1 MSELKAF
8 TFGLGQYME
17 DGSPCVVAFDGEKN
31 PRLASDEKFYLKSEA
46 DKFISDLEENHKK
59 EVGQLLIEIEE
70 LKQTLNNSRNARKY
84 WRKEYL
90 IEYKECCSQKYKRCL
105 AMAKWC
111 NSEAFYAEAVEND
124 DKRADWLGVW
134 TDKWEKLAEKFKT
147 N

>member
-1 MSELKAF
+1 MKCDELKVYVPQDRPY
-8 TFGLGQYME
+8 GLVPEEG
-17 DGSPCVVAFDGEKN
+17 GE
-31 PRLASDEKFYLKSEA
+31 PVEEETCYLKSDVDAVIAE
-46 DKFISDLEENHKK
+46 LKK
-59 EVGQLLIEIEE
+59 E
-70 LKQTLNNSRNARKY
+70 
-84 WRKEYL
+84 KEYV
-90 IEYKECCSQKYKRCL
+90 IENTAKVINAQEREIRHQKYKRCL